1 MGFFE
6 RNLGALGETMDE
18 NLDRARDHTKELCNR
33 QGWAD
38 RAADLWERVRE
49 RCQAHRLVASET
61 WRQLGQDNQ
70 RRVLAGGGLAAM
82 LVLVVVVRAFLFQG
96 SAMPSA
102 EDRALVEMLR
112 ENTQHTPT
120 FLAPSE
126 EPSGSAL
133 PWD

>member
-18 NLDRARDHTKELCNR
+18 NLDRARDQTKELCDR

-38 RAADLWERVRE
+38 RTADLWERLGE
-49 RCQAHRLVASET
+49 RYQAHRLVASES
-61 WRQLGQDNQ
+61 WRQFGQDNQ
-70 RRVLAGGGLAAM
+70 RRVFAGIGLGAV
-82 LVLVVVVRAFLFQG
+82 LVLVVVVRALLFQG

-102 EDRALVEMLR
+102 EDQALVEMLR

-120 FLAPSE
+120 FLVPSE
-126 EPSGSAL
+126 EPSGSTL
-133 PWD
+133 PWE